1 MAILKHIPIKNR
13 YYSSAVEYLTCQFD
27 EYTNEPVLDEKGR
40 IMERGEYLI
49 EGINCEADTFGAE
62 CIETNRFY
70 GKNNA
75 VKDVKAHHYI
85 ISFDPTDTI
94 TMEEALEFGKE
105 WLSVFAPGHQAVIAA
120 HPDGHH
126 GSKNMHVHIVM
137 NSVRKYAGVQEK
149 WHYKPCE
156 WKQGCK
162 HRSTGRM
169 MHHAKKWVMRKCLIQ
184 GYEQVDLL
192 TKKHRDDY
200 WVEKRL
206 MKSNAKDGV
215 GATSNRDMIRNT
227 IDKLIPAVK
236 SFEQLVECLINIYG
250 WNIRVTEKTVTFTM
264 PDMKRGIRG
273 NKLGD
278 GYGKAELIERIDIAI
293 KEKAIA
299 ETKRIAE
306 ENARAEAMR
315 IAETKAKADAEAK
328 ENARIGAEK
337 KAAVEKAEQNRKTEL
352 SKRNRKLAFER
363 EDIRFECFM
372 ANAGSDDWNSDY
384 AKYLMEEKIT
394 DYDSKTMEELSVPI
408 LTKEEFEQKQIEA
421 MQDVISAKA
430 RELWHDAL
438 DNIDGIVYPH
448 KWEYLDYL
456 EELRYRKASTITLKQ
471 AKEAI
476 LSFGEFNEM
485 KELESIKEKTRVEEV
500 VLENTV
506 QAENTENNAIES
518 AEDTKGRI
526 EPVAAENI
534 VVQENLSTELAV
546 EEQVVK
552 RTLTFAERAKEIA
565 TFIRDN
571 YRKYDDVPAKVK
583 AELFRFSV
591 DDLQADMKL
600 HSLVLKE
607 LNVKMYSSE
616 LYDDYM
622 SIVDATNWKQSSE
635 LQKANYY
642 NNEKRWNKRR

>member
-40 IMERGEYLI
+40 IMEREEYLI
-49 EGINCEADTFGAE
+49 EGVNCEVDTFGAE

-85 ISFDPTDTI
+85 ISFDPTDNI
-94 TMEEALEFGKE
+94 TMEKALAFGKE

-126 GSKNMHVHIVM
+126 GSKNMHVHIVF

-169 MHHAKKWVMRKCLIQ
+169 MHHAKKWVMRRCLIQ

-206 MKSNAKDGV
+206 MQSNAKDGIGV
-215 GATSNRDMIRNT
+215 TSNKELIRNT
-227 IDKLIPAVK
+227 IDKLISAVK
-236 SFEQLVECLINIYG
+236 SFEQLVEYLTGIYG
-250 WNIRVTEKTVTFTM
+250 WNIRVTDKTVTFTM

-278 GYGKAELIERIDIAI
+278 GYGKAELIERIDVAV
-293 KEKAIA
+293 KEKAA
-299 ETKRIAE
+299 LEAKRIAE
-306 ENARAEAMR
+306 ENERAEAKR
-315 IAETKAKADAEAK
+315 IAEAKAKAEAEAREK
-328 ENARIGAEK
+328 ARLEAER
-337 KAAVEKAEQNRKTEL
+337 KATAEKAEQRRKEEL
-352 SKRNRKLAFER
+352 SQKKRKLAFER
-363 EDIRFECFM
+363 NNIQFEYFM
-372 ANAGSDDWNSDY
+372 ANADSDDWNSDY
-384 AKYLMEEKIT
+384 SNYLILEKIS
-394 DYDSKTMEELSVPI
+394 DYNSKTLEELSVPI
-408 LTKEEFEQKQIEA
+408 LTKEEFEQKQIEK
-421 MQDVISAKA
+421 MQEAISENA
-430 RELWHDAL
+430 RELWNDAL
-438 DNIDGIVYPH
+438 SNIDGTVYSN
-448 KWEYLDYL
+448 KWEYLEYL
-456 EELRYRKASTITLKQ
+456 EEMRYRKASALTLQ
-471 AKEAI
+471 QVKEPI
-476 LSFGEFNEM
+476 LSFVEFNEM
-485 KELESIKEKTRVEEV
+485 KEREIVKS
-500 VLENTV
+500 
-506 QAENTENNAIES
+506 
-518 AEDTKGRI
+518 
-526 EPVAAENI
+526 
-534 VVQENLSTELAV
+534 VVQVESTQDVAVEIVADNQNNFELDITDNVVFEENSVVELAV
-546 EEQVVK
+546 EDAVVVEQVIE
-552 RTLTFAERAKEIA
+552 RALTVEERAKEIA

-571 YRKYDDVPAKVK
+571 YGKYDNVPVKVK
-583 AELFRFSV
+583 AEQFRFSIN
-591 DDLQADMKL
+591 DLGADMKL

-607 LNVKMYSSE
+607 LNEKMYSSE

-622 SIVDATNWKQSSE
+622 SIVDATDKKQSDDTRNVDCFSS
-635 LQKANYY
+635 
-642 NNEKRWNKRR
+642 EKRWNRSR

>member
-40 IMERGEYLI
+40 IMEREEYLI
-49 EGINCEADTFGAE
+49 EGVNCEVDTFGAE

-85 ISFDPTDTI
+85 ISFDPTDNI
-94 TMEEALEFGKE
+94 TMEKALAFGKE

-126 GSKNMHVHIVM
+126 GSKNMHVHIVF

-169 MHHAKKWVMRKCLIQ
+169 MHHAKKWVMRRCLIQ

-206 MKSNAKDGV
+206 MQSNAKDGIGV
-215 GATSNRDMIRNT
+215 TSNKELIRNT
-227 IDKLIPAVK
+227 IDKLISAVK
-236 SFEQLVECLINIYG
+236 SFEQLVEYLTGIYG
-250 WNIRVTEKTVTFTM
+250 WNIRVTDKTVTFTM

-278 GYGKAELIERIDIAI
+278 GYGKAELIERIDVAV
-293 KEKAIA
+293 KEKAA
-299 ETKRIAE
+299 LEAKRIAE
-306 ENARAEAMR
+306 ENEKAEAKR
-315 IAETKAKADAEAK
+315 IAEAKAKAEAEAREK
-328 ENARIGAEK
+328 ARLEAER
-337 KAAVEKAEQNRKTEL
+337 KATAEKAEQRRKEEL
-352 SKRNRKLAFER
+352 SQKKRKLAFER
-363 EDIRFECFM
+363 NNIQFEYFM
-372 ANAGSDDWNSDY
+372 ANADSDDWNSDY
-384 AKYLMEEKIT
+384 SNYLILEKIS
-394 DYDSKTMEELSVPI
+394 DYNSKTLEELSVPI
-408 LTKEEFEQKQIEA
+408 LTKEEFEQKQIEK
-421 MQDVISAKA
+421 MQEAISENA
-430 RELWHDAL
+430 RELWNDAL
-438 DNIDGIVYPH
+438 SNIDGTVYSN
-448 KWEYLDYL
+448 KWEYLEYL
-456 EELRYRKASTITLKQ
+456 EEMRYRKASALTLQ
-471 AKEAI
+471 QVKEPI
-476 LSFGEFNEM
+476 LSFVEFNEM
-485 KELESIKEKTRVEEV
+485 KEREIVKS
-500 VLENTV
+500 
-506 QAENTENNAIES
+506 
-518 AEDTKGRI
+518 
-526 EPVAAENI
+526 
-534 VVQENLSTELAV
+534 VVQVESTQDVAVEIVADNQNNFELDITDNVVFEENSVVELAV
-546 EEQVVK
+546 EDAVVVEQVIE
-552 RTLTFAERAKEIA
+552 RALTVEERAKEIA

-571 YRKYDDVPAKVK
+571 YGKYDNVPVKVK
-583 AELFRFSV
+583 AEQFRFSIN
-591 DDLQADMKL
+591 DLGADMKL

-607 LNVKMYSSE
+607 LNEKMYSSE

-622 SIVDATNWKQSSE
+622 SIVDVTDKKQSDEMQNVDCFSS
-635 LQKANYY
+635 
-642 NNEKRWNKRR
+642 EKRWNRSR

>member
-1 MAILKHIPIKNR
+1 MAIIMHIPIKNR

-40 IMERGEYLI
+40 IVEREEYLI
-49 EGINCEADTFGAE
+49 EGVNCEVDTFGAE

-85 ISFDPTDTI
+85 ISFDPTDNI
-94 TMEEALEFGKE
+94 TMEEALAFGKE
-105 WLSVFAPGHQAVIAA
+105 WLSVFAPGHQALIAA

-126 GSKNMHVHIVM
+126 GSKNMHVHIVF

-169 MHHAKKWVMRKCLIQ
+169 MHNAKRWVMRRCLIQ

-206 MKSNAKDGV
+206 MQSNAKDGIGV
-215 GATSNRDMIRNT
+215 TSNKEMIRNT
-227 IDKLIPAVK
+227 IDKLIPAVE
-236 SFEQLVECLINIYG
+236 SFEQLVDYLTGIYG
-250 WNIRVTEKTVTFTM
+250 WNIRVTDKTVTFTM

-278 GYGKAELIERIDIAI
+278 GYGKAELIERIDVAV
-293 KEKAIA
+293 KEKAA
-299 ETKRIAE
+299 LEAKRIAE
-306 ENARAEAMR
+306 ENERAEAKR
-315 IAETKAKADAEAK
+315 IAEAKAKAEAEAREK
-328 ENARIGAEK
+328 ARLEAER
-337 KAAVEKAEQNRKTEL
+337 KAAAEKAEQRRKEEL
-352 SKRNRKLAFER
+352 SQQKRKLAFER
-363 EDIRFECFM
+363 NSIQHNYFM
-372 ANAGSDDWNSDY
+372 ENANSDDWNSDY
-384 AKYLMEEKIT
+384 AKYLMAEKIT
-394 DYDSKTMEELSVPI
+394 DYDSKTLEELSVPI
-408 LTKEEFEQKQIEA
+408 LTKEEFEQKQIEK
-421 MQDVISAKA
+421 MQEAISEKA
-430 RELWHDAL
+430 RELWNDAL
-438 DNIDGIVYPH
+438 SNIDGTVYSN

-456 EELRYRKASTITLKQ
+456 EEIRFRKASTLTLQ
-471 AKEAI
+471 QVKEPI
-476 LSFGEFNEM
+476 LSFVEFNEM
-485 KELESIKEKTRVEEV
+485 KERENAKSVVQVESTQDVAVEIVTDNQNNFELDITENV
-500 VLENTV
+500 VLE
-506 QAENTENNAIES
+506 ENPVVES
-518 AEDTKGRI
+518 AVEDAVVI
-526 EPVAAENI
+526 ERVIERA
-534 VVQENLSTELAV
+534 LTV
-546 EEQVVK
+546 E
-552 RTLTFAERAKEIA
+552 ERAKEIA

-571 YRKYDDVPAKVK
+571 YGKYDNVPVKVK
-583 AELFRFSV
+583 AEQFRFSI

-622 SIVDATNWKQSSE
+622 SVVDATDKKQSDDTRNVDCFSS
-635 LQKANYY
+635 
-642 NNEKRWNKRR
+642 EKRWNRSR

>member
-40 IMERGEYLI
+40 IMEREEYLI
-49 EGINCEADTFGAE
+49 EGVNCEADTFGAE

-85 ISFDPTDTI
+85 ISFDPTDNI
-94 TMEEALEFGKE
+94 TMEEALAFGKE

-126 GSKNMHVHIVM
+126 GSKNMHVHIVF

-169 MHHAKKWVMRKCLIQ
+169 MHHAKKWIMRKCLLQ

-200 WVEKRL
+200 WVQKRL
-206 MKSNAKDGV
+206 MKSNAKDGI
-215 GATSNRDMIRNT
+215 GATSNKEIIRNT
-227 IDKLIPAVK
+227 IDKFIPAVK
-236 SFEQLVECLINIYG
+236 SFEQLVECLTNIYG
-250 WNIRVTEKTVTFTM
+250 WNIRVTDKTVTFTM
-264 PDMKRGIRG
+264 PDMKRGVRG

-278 GYGKAELIERIDIAI
+278 GYGKAELIERIDVAV
-293 KEKAIA
+293 KEKAVIEA
-299 ETKRIAE
+299 KRIAE
-306 ENARAEAMR
+306 ENARAEAKR
-315 IAETKAKADAEAK
+315 IDEEKAKAEAEAREK
-328 ENARIGAEK
+328 VRIEAEI
-337 KAAVEKAEQNRKTEL
+337 KAAAEKAEQRRKEEL
-352 SKRNRKLAFER
+352 SQKKKKLAFER
-363 EDIRFECFM
+363 NNIQFEYFM
-372 ANAGSDDWNSDY
+372 ANADSDAWNLDY
-384 AKYLMEEKIT
+384 ANYLMAEKIT
-394 DYDSKTMEELSVPI
+394 DYDSKTLEELSVPI
-408 LTKEEFEQKQIEA
+408 LTKEEFEQNQIEK
-421 MQDVISAKA
+421 MQEAISEKA
-430 RELWHDAL
+430 RELWNDAL
-438 DNIDGIVYPH
+438 NSIDGIVYSH

-456 EELRYRKASTITLKQ
+456 EEMRYRKASTLTLQ
-471 AKEAI
+471 QVKEPI
-476 LSFGEFNEM
+476 LSFEEFNERM
-485 KELESIKEKTRVEEV
+485 ERQSAMPVESVESIQNV
-500 VLENTV
+500 V
-506 QAENTENNAIES
+506 
-518 AEDTKGRI
+518 
-526 EPVAAENI
+526 
-534 VVQENLSTELAV
+534 V
-546 EEQVVK
+546 EEQVEIIIGAEPKSAEELEVK
-552 RTLTFAERAKEIA
+552 DISTPKPTVEEVTVVEPVIERPLTIEERVRVISSEI
-565 TFIRDN
+565 RNN
-571 YRKYDDVPAKVK
+571 YGRYDKVPVKVK
-583 AELFRFSV
+583 AELFQFST

-622 SIVDATNWKQSSE
+622 SIVDVTEKKQSDE
-635 LQKANYY
+635 LQRVDYY
-642 NNEKRWNKRR
+642 GNEKRWNRSR

>member
-1 MAILKHIPIKNR
+1 MAIIKHIPIKNR

-27 EYTNEPVLDEKGR
+27 EYTNEPILDEKGR
-40 IMERGEYLI
+40 IVEREEYLI
-49 EGINCEADTFGAE
+49 EGVNCEVDTFGAE

-85 ISFDPTDTI
+85 ISFDPTDNI
-94 TMEEALEFGKE
+94 TMAEALAFGKE

-126 GSKNMHVHIVM
+126 GSKNMHVHIVF

-156 WKQGCK
+156 WRQGCK

-206 MKSNAKDGV
+206 MQANAKDGIGV
-215 GATSNRDMIRNT
+215 TSNKEMIRNT

-236 SFEQLVECLINIYG
+236 SFEQLVDYLTGIYG
-250 WNIRVTEKTVTFTM
+250 WNIRVTDKTVTFTM

-278 GYGKAELIERIDIAI
+278 GYGKAELIERIDVAV
-293 KEKAIA
+293 KEKAA
-299 ETKRIAE
+299 LEAKRIAE
-306 ENARAEAMR
+306 ENERAEAKR
-315 IAETKAKADAEAK
+315 IAEAKAKAEAEAREK
-328 ENARIGAEK
+328 VRLEAER
-337 KAAVEKAEQNRKTEL
+337 KAAAEKAEQKRKEEL
-352 SKRNRKLAFER
+352 SQQKRKLAFER
-363 EDIRFECFM
+363 NSIQYNYFM
-372 ANAGSDDWNSDY
+372 ENANSDDWNSDY
-384 AKYLMEEKIT
+384 AKYLMAEKIT
-394 DYDSKTMEELSVPI
+394 DYDSKTLEELSLSI
-408 LTKEEFEQKQIEA
+408 MTKEEFEQKQIEKL
-421 MQDVISAKA
+421 QEEISEKA
-430 RELWHDAL
+430 RELWNDAL
-438 DNIDGIVYPH
+438 SNIDGTVYSN

-456 EELRYRKASTITLKQ
+456 EEIRFRRVSTLTLQ
-471 AKEAI
+471 QVKELI
-476 LSFGEFNEM
+476 LSFVEFNEM
-485 KELESIKEKTRVEEV
+485 KERESAMPMEAVGKIQDAVVVEEAEEIEESIGIEKKPAEELEVQDISILESTVEEV
-500 VLENTV
+500 AT
-506 QAENTENNAIES
+506 
-518 AEDTKGRI
+518 I
-526 EPVAAENI
+526 EPV
-534 VVQENLSTELAV
+534 V
-546 EEQVVK
+546 E
-552 RTLTFAERAKEIA
+552 RPLTIEERAKAIS
-565 TFIRDN
+565 TVIRNDYGRYDN
-571 YRKYDDVPAKVK
+571 LPVKVK
-583 AELFRFSV
+583 AELFQFSI
-591 DDLQADMKL
+591 DDLESDMKL

-622 SIVDATNWKQSSE
+622 SVVDATDKKKQKEMRSI
-635 LQKANYY
+635 NYY
-642 NNEKRWNKRR
+642 NSEKRWNKSR

>member
-40 IMERGEYLI
+40 IMEREEYLI
-49 EGINCEADTFGAE
+49 EGVNCEVDTFGAE

-85 ISFDPTDTI
+85 ISFDPTDNI
-94 TMEEALEFGKE
+94 TMEKALAFGKE

-126 GSKNMHVHIVM
+126 GSKNMHVHIVF

-169 MHHAKKWVMRKCLIQ
+169 MHHAKKWVMRRCLIQ

-206 MKSNAKDGV
+206 MQANAKDGIGV
-215 GATSNRDMIRNT
+215 TSNKELIRNT
-227 IDKLIPAVK
+227 IDKLISAVK
-236 SFEQLVECLINIYG
+236 SFEQLVEYLTGIYG
-250 WNIRVTEKTVTFTM
+250 WNIRVTDKTVTFTM

-278 GYGKAELIERIDIAI
+278 GYGKAELIERIDVAV
-293 KEKAIA
+293 KEKAA
-299 ETKRIAE
+299 LEAKRIAE
-306 ENARAEAMR
+306 ENEKAEAKR
-315 IAETKAKADAEAK
+315 IAEAKAKAEAEAREK
-328 ENARIGAEK
+328 ARLEAER
-337 KAAVEKAEQNRKTEL
+337 KATAEKAEQRRKEEL
-352 SKRNRKLAFER
+352 SQKKRKLAFER
-363 EDIRFECFM
+363 NNIQFEYFM
-372 ANAGSDDWNSDY
+372 ANADSDDWNSDY
-384 AKYLMEEKIT
+384 SNYLILEKIS
-394 DYDSKTMEELSVPI
+394 DYNSKTLEELSVPI
-408 LTKEEFEQKQIEA
+408 LTKEEFEQKQIEK
-421 MQDVISAKA
+421 MQEAISENA
-430 RELWHDAL
+430 RELWNDAL
-438 DNIDGIVYPH
+438 SNIDGTVYSN
-448 KWEYLDYL
+448 KWEYLEYL
-456 EELRYRKASTITLKQ
+456 EEMRYRKASALTLQ
-471 AKEAI
+471 QVKEPI
-476 LSFGEFNEM
+476 LSFVEFNEM
-485 KELESIKEKTRVEEV
+485 KEREIVKS
-500 VLENTV
+500 
-506 QAENTENNAIES
+506 
-518 AEDTKGRI
+518 
-526 EPVAAENI
+526 
-534 VVQENLSTELAV
+534 VVQVESTQDAAVEIVADNQNNFELDITDNVVFEENSVVELAV
-546 EEQVVK
+546 EDAVVVEQVIE
-552 RTLTFAERAKEIA
+552 RALTVEERAKEIA

-571 YRKYDDVPAKVK
+571 YGKYDNVPVKVK
-583 AELFRFSV
+583 AEQFRFSIN
-591 DDLQADMKL
+591 DLGADMKL

-607 LNVKMYSSE
+607 LNEKMYSSE

-622 SIVDATNWKQSSE
+622 SVVDATEKKQSDE
-635 LQKANYY
+635 MQNVDYY
-642 NNEKRWNKRR
+642 SNDKRWNRSR

>member
-126 GSKNMHVHIVM
+126 GSKNMHVHIVL

-156 WKQGCK
+156 WRQGCK

-169 MHHAKKWVMRKCLIQ
+169 MHHAKKWIMRKCLLQ

-200 WVEKRL
+200 WVEKRMMNL
-206 MKSNAKDGV
+206 NAKDGI

-227 IDKLIPAVK
+227 LDKLIPAVK
-236 SFEQLVECLINIYG
+236 SFEQLVECLTNIYG
-250 WNIRVTEKTVTFTM
+250 WNIRVTDKTVTFTM
-264 PDMKRGIRG
+264 PDTKRGIRG

-278 GYGKAELIERIDIAI
+278 GYGKAELIERIDVAV
-293 KEKAIA
+293 KEKATI
-299 ETKRIAE
+299 EDKKIAE
-306 ENARAEAMR
+306 ENARAKAMR
-315 IAETKAKADAEAK
+315 IAEAKAKAEAEAEAREK
-328 ENARIGAEK
+328 ARIEAEK
-337 KAAVEKAEQNRKTEL
+337 KAVLEKAEQNRKAEL
-352 SKRNRKLAFER
+352 SEKKKKLAFER
-363 EDIRFECFM
+363 EDIRFEYFM
-372 ANAGSDDWNSDY
+372 ANADSDAWNADY
-384 AKYLMEEKIT
+384 ADYLMGEKIT
-394 DYDSKTMEELSVPI
+394 DYDSKTMDELSAPI
-408 LTKEEFEQKQIEA
+408 LTKKEFEQKQIEK
-421 MQDVISAKA
+421 MQEAISERAGK
-430 RELWHDAL
+430 LWKEAL
-438 DNIDGIVYPH
+438 DNIDNSVYPN
-448 KWEYLDYL
+448 KWDYLDYL
-456 EELRYRKASTITLKQ
+456 EELRYRKISVLTLKQ
-471 AKEAI
+471 VKEPI
-476 LSFGEFNEM
+476 LSFEEFNEKVEREIAM
-485 KELESIKEKTRVEEV
+485 HVESVESVQNFVAETATDNEQNFELDVT
-500 VLENTV
+500 
-506 QAENTENNAIES
+506 
-518 AEDTKGRI
+518 
-526 EPVAAENI
+526 ENI
-534 VVQENLSTELAV
+534 VVQENLVVKSAVEDAVVVERVIERALTV
-546 EEQVVK
+546 EEQ
-552 RTLTFAERAKEIA
+552 AKVIA
-565 TFIRDN
+565 KSIRDN
-571 YRKYDDVPAKVK
+571 YGKYDNVPVKVK
-583 AELFRFSV
+583 AELFRFSI

-622 SIVDATNWKQSSE
+622 SVVDVTEKKQSDESQE
-635 LQKANYY
+635 FNYY
-642 NNEKRWNKRR
+642 SNDRRWIRGR

>member
-1 MAILKHIPIKNR
+1 MAIIKHIPIKNR

-27 EYTNEPVLDEKGR
+27 EYTNEPILDEKGR
-40 IMERGEYLI
+40 IVEREEYLI
-49 EGINCEADTFGAE
+49 EGVNCEVDTFGAE

-85 ISFDPTDTI
+85 ISFDPTDNI
-94 TMEEALEFGKE
+94 TMEEALAFGKE

-126 GSKNMHVHIVM
+126 GSKNMHVHIVF

-169 MHHAKKWVMRKCLIQ
+169 MHHAKKWVMRRCLIQ

-206 MKSNAKDGV
+206 MQSNAKDGIGV
-215 GATSNRDMIRNT
+215 TSNKEMIRNT

-236 SFEQLVECLINIYG
+236 SFEQLVEYLTSIYG
-250 WNIRVTEKTVTFTM
+250 WNIRVTDKTVTFTM

-278 GYGKAELIERIDIAI
+278 GYGKAELIERIDVAV
-293 KEKAIA
+293 KEKAA
-299 ETKRIAE
+299 LEAKRIAE
-306 ENARAEAMR
+306 EKARLEAER
-315 IAETKAKADAEAK
+315 
-328 ENARIGAEK
+328 
-337 KAAVEKAEQNRKTEL
+337 KAAAEKAEQRRKEEL
-352 SKRNRKLAFER
+352 SQQKRKLAFER
-363 EDIRFECFM
+363 NSIQHNYFM
-372 ANAGSDDWNSDY
+372 ENANSDDWNSDY
-384 AKYLMEEKIT
+384 AKYLMAEKIT
-394 DYDSKTMEELSVPI
+394 DYDSKTLEELSVPI
-408 LTKEEFEQKQIEA
+408 LTKEEFEQKQIEK
-421 MQDVISAKA
+421 MQEVISEKA
-430 RELWHDAL
+430 RELWYEAL
-438 DNIDGIVYPH
+438 NSIDGVEYSH

-456 EELRYRKASTITLKQ
+456 EEIRFRRVSTLTLQ
-471 AKEAI
+471 QVKEPI
-476 LSFGEFNEM
+476 LSFWEFNERI
-485 KELESIKEKTRVEEV
+485 EQESAMPVESVDSVQNVGVKEKTEEPMV
-500 VLENTV
+500 KEV
-506 QAENTENNAIES
+506 ADIES
-518 AEDTKGRI
+518 AI
-526 EPVAAENI
+526 ERP
-534 VVQENLSTELAV
+534 
-546 EEQVVK
+546 
-552 RTLTFAERAKEIA
+552 LTIEERAREISLM
-565 TFIRDN
+565 IRNN
-571 YRKYDDVPAKVK
+571 YGRYDKVPVKVK
-583 AELFRFSV
+583 AELFQFSI

-622 SIVDATNWKQSSE
+622 SVVDATDKKKLKEERSI
-635 LQKANYY
+635 NYY
-642 NNEKRWNKRR
+642 SSEKRWNRSR